1 MKALEK
7 LKKKLEEIEI
17 KKLEKETKNEPDI
30 F

>member
-7 LKKKLEEIEI
+7 LKKKLEELEI
-17 KKLEKETKNEPDI
+17 KKLEKETKIEPTV